1 MQIWEA
7 ELVWHSVKNFA
18 VAEKNHFGIVAV
30 HEMVSSSYTNFQNN
44 ADRIPN
50 DILGIYGLE
59 AAFLNTPNIS
69 GSEETL
75 LSGVAKLEYDY
86 DNKYYFTLSGRADGC
101 SRFGI
106 ENKWGFFPAANA
118 AWNVYKEDFMQET
131 PFNNLKLRASYG
143 QVGNRPENPYLSQAT
158 ADQRD
163 YIING
168 VKVSGYIPGG
178 RLSSPDLRW
187 ETSTQLNLAMD
198 FGLFKNR
205 ISGTVEVYD
214 TATTDMIVNAA
225 INQTTGFSNQYQN
238 IGEVNN
244 QGLEVTLNSEIIRNK
259 DFKLN
264 LGASFTKNKNK
275 IVSLYGDKDGD
286 GVQDSDV
293 GNRWFIGQPI
303 SVYWQWKGIGIYQ
316 EGETIPADA
325 GTGLIPGDIKLYDAN
340 PENGAKP
347 EDADRILTSRY
358 PEWYGTVTLG
368 MEYKN
373 FDFNADVYTVQG
385 ITRDNP
391 YLYGYNEGASLRG
404 VKNGLKQDYWTPENP
419 TGNWP
424 RPRVGNDAPNLNTL
438 GLQDASYIR
447 LQNITLGYTLPADLI
462 KKLGLS
468 NFRMYVTGNNVVTI
482 TDFQSYS
489 PEKNASDYPEPVS
502 YVFGLQVG
510 F

>member
-316 EGETIPADA
+316 EGETIPEIGRAH
-325 GTGLIPGDIKLYDAN
+325 
-340 PENGAKP
+340 
-347 EDADRILTSRY
+347 
-358 PEWYGTVTLG
+358 V
-368 MEYKN
+368 
-373 FDFNADVYTVQG
+373 
-385 ITRDNP
+385 
-391 YLYGYNEGASLRG
+391 
-404 VKNGLKQDYWTPENP
+404 
-419 TGNWP
+419 
-424 RPRVGNDAPNLNTL
+424 
-438 GLQDASYIR
+438 
-447 LQNITLGYTLPADLI
+447 
-462 KKLGLS
+462 
-468 NFRMYVTGNNVVTI
+468 
-482 TDFQSYS
+482 
-489 PEKNASDYPEPVS
+489 
-502 YVFGLQVG
+502 
-510 F
+510 